1 MGESLPA
8 TTLVIFGVSGDLSQ
22 RYLLPALAEICQDQQ
37 LTEKLQILGISRQ
50 ALTTGKVLPP
60 RAKGLAGKFDL
71 LQLDYGSSADYAK
84 LKARLGQHVSSQ
96 VVIYFAVPP
105 DAVPPIIKQL
115 GKAGLNTP
123 KYRLLL
129 EKPFGRDL
137 ASAQQLIDS
146 TAECF
151 KEKQVYRIDH
161 YLAKEMAQN
170 LAVFLGANAMFRDIW
185 SAKYIEKIEILA
197 LEHIGVEGRANFYEQ
212 TGALRDIVQS
222 HLLQL
227 AALVL
232 MKPCDDF
239 SDVNVLPRR
248 RLAALRRLRLAGE
261 GGSATRA
268 QYGGYG
274 VDVGQKGSKTETFVS
289 LTLESSDARW
299 KNVPITLS
307 TGKRLDQKLTEI
319 RVYLKKVGGSRPNLL
334 RLRLHP
340 NEAIELDLWIKRPG
354 YDQKLQTLPL
364 NFVYGRHF
372 DRLPDAYEQ
381 VIVDAIRGRANLF
394 ASSAEVLASWRILQP
409 LLESWQRGSAKIR
422 TYRPGSSVEEV
433 LEKEN

>member
-1 MGESLPA
+1 MADALPA

-22 RYLLPALAEICQDQQ
+22 RYLLPALSEICQDAE
-37 LTEKLQILGISRQ
+37 LAGDLQILGISRRPL
-50 ALTTGKVLPP
+50 AAEKVLPA
-60 RAKGLAGKFDL
+60 RAKSLGSRFEL
-71 LQLDYGSSADYAK
+71 LQMDYESAAEYAK
-84 LKARLGQHVSSQ
+84 LKNRLDEQSKNQ

-105 DAVPPIIKQL
+105 DAVPAIVRQL
-115 GKAGLNTP
+115 GKSGLNTSR
-123 KYRLLL
+123 YRLLM

-137 ASAQQLIDS
+137 ASARKLINS
-146 TAECF
+146 TDKYY

-170 LAVFLGANAMFRDIW
+170 IAIFLGANALFRDIW
-185 SAKYIEKIEILA
+185 SYKFIEKIEIWA
-197 LEHIGVEGRANFYEQ
+197 LEYIGVEGRGNFYEQ

-227 AALVL
+227 LALTL

-239 SDVNVLPRR
+239 SDLKILPKR
-248 RLAALRRLRLAGE
+248 RLAALKHIKLAGK
-261 GGSATRA
+261 GGSPVRA
-268 QYGGYG
+268 QYSGYDN
-274 VDVGQKGSKTETFVS
+274 DVGLKNSNTETFVS
-289 LTLESSDARW
+289 LNFESSDPRW
-299 KNVPITLS
+299 KDVPIQLV

-319 RVYLKKVGGSRPNLL
+319 RIYLKKVGGSRPNLL

-354 YDQKLQTLPL
+354 YEHQLQNLPL

-394 ASSAEVLASWRILQP
+394 ASSAEVLASWQILEP
-409 LLESWQRGSAKIR
+409 LLKGWDKRKLKKYRTGSAID
-422 TYRPGSSVEEV
+422 EII
-433 LEKEN
+433 

>member
-1 MGESLPA
+1 MAEALPA
-8 TTLVIFGVSGDLSQ
+8 TTLVIFGASGDLSQ
-22 RYLLPALAEICQDQQ
+22 RYLLPALGEICQDAE
-37 LTEKLQILGISRQ
+37 LAGGLQILGISRRLLE
-50 ALTTGKVLPP
+50 AEKVLPA
-60 RAKGLAGKFDL
+60 RAKNLTGRFELM
-71 LQLDYGSSADYAK
+71 QMDYESASEYAK
-84 LKARLGQHVSSQ
+84 LKKHLDGHPKNQ

-105 DAVPPIIKQL
+105 DAVPAIVRQL
-115 GKAGLNTP
+115 GKAGLNTS

-137 ASAQQLIDS
+137 ASARKLINS
-146 TAECF
+146 TDQYY

-170 LAVFLGANAMFRDIW
+170 IAIFLGANALFRGIW
-185 SAKYIEKIEILA
+185 SAKFIEKIEILA
-197 LEHIGVEGRANFYEQ
+197 LEYIGVEGRANFYEQ

-227 AALVL
+227 AALTL

-239 SDVNVLPRR
+239 SDLKILPRR
-248 RLAALRRLRLAGE
+248 RLTALKHLKLAGKD
-261 GGSATRA
+261 GSPVRA
-268 QYGGYG
+268 QYSGYAA
-274 VDVGQKGSKTETFVS
+274 DVGKANSHTETFVS
-289 LTLESSDARW
+289 LSLESRDPRW
-299 KNVPITLS
+299 RGVPITMV

-319 RVYLKKVGGSRPNLL
+319 RISLKKVGGSRPNLL

-354 YDQKLQTLPL
+354 YEHQLQNLPL

-394 ASSAEVLASWRILQP
+394 ASSAEVLASWQILEP
-409 LLESWQRGSAKIR
+409 LLKSWDKRKLKKYR
-422 TYRPGSSVEEV
+422 TGSSIEEII
-433 LEKEN
+433 EIT